1 MVTSANRVTYD
12 QCDPAEWALRVDLA
26 AAFRLAVYF
35 DWHESVGNHFS
46 AAVSGDGRTFLL
58 NPKWKHFGSV
68 RASDLLLLSADDE
81 SVMEMENAPDPT
93 AWSIHGSVHGVVS
106 RAKVLLHCH
115 PPYATALCALKDPDL
130 KPVDQNTARYFKRI
144 SIDLDFGGM
153 ADSID
158 EGQRIARSLGDND
171 VMFMGNH
178 GVTVIGETVAD
189 AFENLY
195 YLERSAK
202 TMVLAYSTGQP
213 LNVMSDEMAE
223 NVAIQWQPF
232 VKGLAQGHF
241 EYLKS
246 VLDRDDPSYRD

>member
-1 MVTSANRVTYD
+1 MAISVNRVMSD

-46 AAVSGDGRTFLL
+46 AAVSEDGRTFLL
-58 NPKWKHFGSV
+58 NPKWKHFGSL
-68 RASDLLLLSADDE
+68 RASDLLLLNADDE
-81 SVMEMENAPDPT
+81 SVMQSANAPDPT
-93 AWSIHGSVHGVVS
+93 AWCIHGSVHGAVS
-106 RAKVLLHCH
+106 HAKVLLHCH
-115 PPYATALCALKDPDL
+115 PPYATALCGLQDPDL
-130 KPVDQNTARYFKRI
+130 KPIDQNTARYFNRI

-153 ADSID
+153 ADSTE
-158 EGQRIARSLGDND
+158 EGVRIAKSLGNNE
-171 VMFMGNH
+171 VVLMGNH
-178 GVTVIGETVAD
+178 GVTVVGETVAD

-223 NVAIQWQPF
+223 NVAKQWKPF

-241 EYLKS
+241 EYLKLM
-246 VLDRDDPSYRD
+246 LDKDDPSYRD